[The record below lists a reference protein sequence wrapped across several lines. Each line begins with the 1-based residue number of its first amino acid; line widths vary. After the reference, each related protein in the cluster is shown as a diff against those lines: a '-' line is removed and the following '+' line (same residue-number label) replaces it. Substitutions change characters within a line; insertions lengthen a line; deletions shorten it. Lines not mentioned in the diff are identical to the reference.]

1 MIGQVSRFAGIGVL
15 ATILHFVVA
24 IVALKFFGIAPLLAN
39 SAGFAGASSLSYLG
53 HGRITFSTSLQHRF
67 HAPRFLTVSGIGFVL
82 STAITELI
90 AVQLGGPFVL
100 AMAVVA
106 LAVPISTFLL
116 CKFWVFAH
124 PHSTDP

>member
-1 MIGQVSRFAGIGVL
+1 MIGQISRFAGIGVL
-15 ATILHFVVA
+15 ATILHVVVS

-39 SAGFAGASSLSYLG
+39 SAGFAAAFSLSYLG
-53 HGRITFSTSLQHRF
+53 HGRITFDTSLKHRF
-67 HAPRFLTVSGIGFVL
+67 HAPRFLTVSGVGFLL

-106 LAVPISTFLL
+106 LAVPVSTFLL
-116 CKFWVFAH
+116 CKFWVFAR
-124 PHSTDP
+124 PHSIDP